1 MRRTISAMVG
11 KGSANHNSR
20 RFIAENVDS
29 SRTRYNISYIDEPIK
44 RVYHE
49 LFDEALE
56 RYNSRQTRSDR
67 RIPDYYEK
75 IRSSKQE
82 KLFHE
87 IILQIGDKD
96 NMASRTENGDL
107 ARELLDEYFKG
118 FAARNPNL
126 RVFSAHIHMDE
137 ATPHIHI
144 DFVPFTTGS
153 KRGLD
158 TRVSL
163 KQALAA
169 QGFTGGTRGDTEWAQ
184 WVANEKLEL
193 AAVMERYGIEW
204 EQKGTHEKHLS
215 VLDFKKQEREKE
227 LNALEAELAEKQ
239 GELSEVQR
247 RLESAD
253 TAEEK
258 LEGLEYKLSR
268 DEDYAVP
275 EPPKLMSAKTY
286 RERFV
291 VPLVQRLKDLV
302 RTVLVSCVKAWDKIA
317 LLRGENEEHEN
328 ENRRLEE
335 RLASLEEKNDRLHK
349 QTRDYALLRRVFGD
363 DYVDGLVSEARE
375 KQQKSNEQN
384 RKEKYHEEL

>member
-1 MRRTISAMVG
+1 MKRTISAMVG
-11 KGSANHNSR
+11 KGSARHNNRS
-20 RFIAENVDS
+20 FIAENVDGE
-29 SRTRYNISYIDEPIK
+29 RTRFNISYIDEPLK
-44 RVYHE
+44 KVYHE
-49 LFDEALE
+49 LFDEALA
-56 RYNSRQTRSDR
+56 RYNARQKRRDR
-67 RIPDYYEK
+67 VIPDYYEK
-75 IRSSKQE
+75 IRASHQE

-96 NMASRTENGDL
+96 NMASGTENGEL
-107 ARELLDEYFKG
+107 AREVLDEYYKG
-118 FAARNPNL
+118 FQQRNPYL
-126 RVFSAHIHMDE
+126 RVYSAHIHMDE

-169 QGFTGGTRGDTEWAQ
+169 QGFAGGTRGNTEWAE
-184 WVANEKLEL
+184 WAESEKKVL

-204 EQKGTHEKHLS
+204 EQKGTHEEHLS
-215 VLDFKKQEREKE
+215 VLDFKKQERAKE
-227 LNALEAELAEKQ
+227 LAALEAELAAKQ
-239 GELSEVQR
+239 DELSEVHH

-253 TAEEK
+253 TAQEEIDRI
-258 LEGLEYKLSR
+258 EYKLSR
-268 DEDYAVP
+268 DDDYAVP
-275 EPPKLMSAKTY
+275 EPPKLMSAKNY

-302 RTVLVSCVKAWDKIA
+302 RAVLVTCVKAWDKIA
-317 LLRGENEEHEN
+317 LLRGENEELEN

-335 RLASLEEKNDRLHK
+335 RLASLEEKNDQLHK
-349 QTRDYALLRRVFGD
+349 ETRDYALLRRVFGD
-363 DYVDGLVSEARE
+363 EYVNGLVSEARE

-384 RKEKYHEEL
+384 RKEKYYEEL

>member
-1 MRRTISAMVG
+1 MKRTISAMVG
-11 KGSANHNSR
+11 KGSARHNNRS
-20 RFIAENVDS
+20 FIAENVDG
-29 SRTRYNISYIDEPIK
+29 SRTRFNISYIDEPLK
-44 RVYHE
+44 KVYHD

-56 RYNSRQTRSDR
+56 RYNAKQKRKDR
-67 RIPDYYEK
+67 IIPDYYEK
-75 IRSSKQE
+75 IRGSHQE

-87 IILQIGDKD
+87 IILQIGDMD
-96 NMASRTENGDL
+96 NMASGTENGEL
-107 ARELLDEYFKG
+107 AKEVLDEYYRG
-118 FAARNPNL
+118 FQARNPNL
-126 RVFSAHIHMDE
+126 RVYSAHIHMDE
-137 ATPHIHI
+137 ATPHIHV

-169 QGFTGGTRGDTEWAQ
+169 QGFTGGTRGATEWAQ
-184 WVANEKLEL
+184 WAESEKKAL

-204 EQKGTHEKHLS
+204 EQKGTHEQHLS
-215 VLDFKKQEREKE
+215 VLDFKKQERAKE
-227 LNALEAELAEKQ
+227 LATLEAELAAKQ
-239 GELSEVQR
+239 GELSEIQH

-253 TAEEK
+253 TAGEEIDRI
-258 LEGLEYKLSR
+258 EYKLSR

-275 EPPKLMSAKTY
+275 EPPKLMSAKNY

-302 RTVLVSCVKAWDKIA
+302 RAVLVTCVKAWDKIA
-317 LLRGENEEHEN
+317 LLRGENEELEK

-335 RLASLEEKNDRLHK
+335 RLASLEEKNDYLHK

-363 DYVDGLVSEARE
+363 EYVDNLVAEARE
-375 KQQKSNEQN
+375 KQHNYEQN
-384 RKEKYHEEL
+384 RKENHYEHQH